1 MRGDDENHRLHH
13 GACRRGQD
21 HGASETDVRGREAA
35 AVPCLRA
42 GFTHGGRGERGIFLI
57 ISFSPEGKVYR
68 LFAGAAGFL
77 IRI

>member
-1 MRGDDENHRLHH
+1 
-13 GACRRGQD
+13 
-21 HGASETDVRGREAA
+21 
-35 AVPCLRA
+35 
-42 GFTHGGRGERGIFLI
+42 LI